1 MADVVVNAEVKS
13 NIGQLNRDLKKTN
26 EEAVSLKD
34 AFGVAGSAISAA
46 QGAMKL
52 FGIESEST
60 QKAILQVQAA
70 MSLNQGIQSLLKQ
83 KSTITSIISLVGKW
97 TGATK
102 LLGVVQKGFN
112 LIVAANPIGA
122 IVAGVTA
129 LIALGTTLVSVFKS
143 NNDEVEIMDNT
154 LADINHTMGEINKK
168 QIKQQPQLDAN
179 KRIIDDQTKSS
190 KERLDALKENFE
202 IQKAIDA
209 ESMAAL
215 QEKLVLAKE
224 ETRQKESSLNFEKKQ
239 EASAE
244 TINDRQNALNTAKKN
259 QQAVEAEILKLQNK
273 QNESLRLFGVE
284 QKKITREFFTK
295 AFEAAKKRNEA
306 NKKAY
311 EERIAAEKNL
321 QVEISKIEDE
331 ITLQS
336 IKNEDERAKKRL
348 EIDLENEK
356 ERIKKSKA
364 SKKVQNELILLLDK
378 QYAADLKAI
387 NDKVEEENKEK
398 QKEEN
403 QRLQD
408 IRNENLLAIEEDEN
422 KKAMM
427 LLEIEEKAELEAI
440 SKLENRKELELEI
453 EKKYARLRGEVQEKA
468 VEDQKKIDK
477 DLEETKIAL
486 AMNGLKL
493 VEQIAGEGTKIGK
506 AAAVAQATIS
516 GTQSVLEAYKSGVAN
531 IPMMAATGGSFG
543 FIQAG
548 LAAGFS
554 ALQIRKIIA
563 GQGPSGTEGTQDT
576 TETTPAP
583 QMVSG
588 SFDLSNVQA
597 PEPLKA
603 FVVTD
608 EMTSSQNQLA
618 NIRRRATI

>member
-83 KSTITSIISLVGKW
+83 KSTITGIISLVGKW

>member
-26 EEAVSLKD
+26 EEAISLKD

-83 KSTITSIISLVGKW
+83 KSTIISIISLVGKW

-179 KRIIDDQTKSS
+179 KRIIDDQTKSE

-202 IQKAIDA
+202 IQKEIDA
-209 ESMAAL
+209 ESMTAL

-224 ETRQKESSLNFEKKQ
+224 ETRQKESSLNFEKKK

-273 QNESLRLFGVE
+273 QNESLRVFGVE
-284 QKKITREFFTK
+284 QRKITREFFTK

-348 EIDLENEK
+348 EIDFENEK
-356 ERIKKSKA
+356 ERIRKSKA

-378 QYAADLKAI
+378 QYIADLKAI

-408 IRNENLLAIEEDEN
+408 IRNENLLAIEENEN
-422 KKAMM
+422 
-427 LLEIEEKAELEAI
+427 
-440 SKLENRKELELEI
+440 
-453 EKKYARLRGEVQEKA
+453 
-468 VEDQKKIDK
+468 
-477 DLEETKIAL
+477 
-486 AMNGLKL
+486 
-493 VEQIAGEGTKIGK
+493 
-506 AAAVAQATIS
+506 
-516 GTQSVLEAYKSGVAN
+516 
-531 IPMMAATGGSFG
+531 
-543 FIQAG
+543 
-548 LAAGFS
+548 
-554 ALQIRKIIA
+554 
-563 GQGPSGTEGTQDT
+563 
-576 TETTPAP
+576 
-583 QMVSG
+583 
-588 SFDLSNVQA
+588 
-597 PEPLKA
+597 
-603 FVVTD
+603 
-608 EMTSSQNQLA
+608 
-618 NIRRRATI
+618 

>member
-26 EEAVSLKD
+26 EEAISLKD

-83 KSTITSIISLVGKW
+83 KSTIISIISLVGKW

-179 KRIIDDQTKSS
+179 KRIIDDQTKSE

-209 ESMAAL
+209 ESMTAL

-224 ETRQKESSLNFEKKQ
+224 ETRQKESSLNFEKKK

-273 QNESLRLFGVE
+273 QNESLRVFGVE
-284 QKKITREFFTK
+284 QRKITREFFTK

-348 EIDLENEK
+348 EIDFENEK
-356 ERIKKSKA
+356 ERIRKSKA

-378 QYAADLKAI
+378 QYIADLKAI

-453 EKKYARLRGEVQEKA
+453 EKKYARLRGDVQEKA

-531 IPMMAATGGSFG
+531 IPMMTATGGSFG
-543 FIQAG
+543 IIQAG

-563 GQGPSGTEGTQDT
+563 GQGPSGTEGTQGGTD
-576 TETTPAP
+576 TTPAP

-597 PEPLKA
+597 PEPLRA

>member
-26 EEAVSLKD
+26 EEAISLKD

-83 KSTITSIISLVGKW
+83 KSTIISIISLVGKW

-179 KRIIDDQTKSS
+179 KRIIDDQTKSE

-202 IQKAIDA
+202 IQKEIDA
-209 ESMAAL
+209 ESMTAL

-224 ETRQKESSLNFEKKQ
+224 ETRQKESSLNFEKKK

-273 QNESLRLFGVE
+273 QNESLRVFGVE
-284 QKKITREFFTK
+284 QRKITREFFTK

-348 EIDLENEK
+348 EIDFENEK
-356 ERIKKSKA
+356 ERIRKSKA

-378 QYAADLKAI
+378 QYIADLKAI

-468 VEDQKKIDK
+468 RDDEEKLDK
-477 DLEETKIAL
+477 DLEQMKINL

-506 AAAVAQATIS
+506 AAAVAQATIT
-516 GTQSVLEAYKSGVAN
+516 GTQSVINAFNSGVAN

-543 FIQAG
+543 IIQAG

-554 ALQIRKIIA
+554 ALQIKKIIA
-563 GQGPSGTEGTQDT
+563 GQGPSGTEGTQGG

-597 PEPLKA
+597 PEPLRA

>member
-83 KSTITSIISLVGKW
+83 KSTITGIISLVGKW

-378 QYAADLKAI
+378 QYAADLQAI